1 MQSVSCSRGVGVAR
15 ASQWRG
21 PWIKTNGGQSIFPP
35 GVVVGLE
42 DMYAWENPKGVRA
55 GRPGCHMV
63 LHQECQGTE
72 NLGAHAFTE
81 QPDCT
86 GGWKLSSP
94 RPSRAYGPEF
104 YWDNGTTTT
113 FDSRERPQLVLDTG
127 SGAGAG
133 APMFMSNGVITDGW
147 GGRSFTLVA
156 PINSSGWPTA
166 P

>member
-1 MQSVSCSRGVGVAR
+1 M
-15 ASQWRG
+15 
-21 PWIKTNGGQSIFPP
+21 
-35 GVVVGLE
+35 
-42 DMYAWENPKGVRA
+42 
-55 GRPGCHMV
+55 
-63 LHQECQGTE
+63 
-72 NLGAHAFTE
+72 
-81 QPDCT
+81 
-86 GGWKLSSP
+86 SSP